1 MVSLSYNYIFP
12 WEMYAMIAHIR
23 KSDQQTQ
30 SLSAHCRNVCALC
43 AQSARQL
50 GLEATA
56 RLIGL
61 LHDMGKA
68 TQAFRAYLLACDDA
82 AVSPHHHAPTGA
94 IFSYRRWFAPTGT
107 PDGQRLTA
115 QIIAMCILGHH
126 AALSDCLNEGDTPF
140 PNAMQA
146 ELAPLHYEE
155 ATSWFLEHIASAA
168 ELDAMFD
175 AANAEIQAFLA
186 ARIQTQPGNDLR
198 FSMLGLLTRLLL
210 SILVDADRWDS
221 ACFNYGQDP
230 FAAPSAPD
238 WNALF
243 STFEAFRRT
252 HLNGKSGINR
262 IRAEISDT
270 CLAEASAAPGIVTLS
285 VPTGGGKTYAS
296 LRYALRHAAEHGQR
310 RIFYIIPYNTI
321 LDQNAADIR
330 AALNNYPSIL
340 EHHANVV
347 LASEEEQLTYRQLTE
362 RWDSD
367 IILTS
372 LVQFLNACY
381 AAPNTDARRM
391 HALTNAVLIF
401 DEIQSLP
408 KHCKTLFE
416 RAITFLSACCGCTVV
431 LCTATQP
438 QMDLPRTPR
447 ELMPDVSGLYDQLR
461 RVDYLPQLTP
471 RANRDAAADIARMH
485 AQQSV
490 LTIVNTK
497 AAAWEIYSEATQ
509 LLREQGCT
517 PAVIDT
523 TLSDEQI
530 RSRAQNGAPDEI
542 LCVHMST
549 LLCPAHRQAL
559 IRWIKIWL
567 QMHRRVL
574 CVSTA
579 LIEAGINVSF
589 PVVVRSLT
597 GLPSIVQAAGRANRS
612 MEYPQGVVYIWDLY
626 EEKLSFLPDI
636 QNGGNITRSLLT
648 GKSPAYLSTPEAVAD
663 YFCRE
668 RDYTDRCKDGPYR
681 GTSLAEMLAQNK
693 AHACAAK
700 ELRKAQPLV
709 LRQSFRTANRAFAVI
724 PQATTPVLVPFGD
737 GEALISA
744 LCSQISMPEQIR
756 LLRKAQSYS
765 VALYDNMFRRLRD
778 AGALYAVGETGALA
792 LAPGFYDAQGGVQ
805 PEQKE
810 LDNLFL

>member
-1 MVSLSYNYIFP
+1 ML
-12 WEMYAMIAHIR
+12 EE
-23 KSDQQTQ
+23 KS
-30 SLSAHCRNVCALC
+30 
-43 AQSARQL
+43 
-50 GLEATA
+50 
-56 RLIGL
+56 
-61 LHDMGKA
+61 
-68 TQAFRAYLLACDDA
+68 
-82 AVSPHHHAPTGA
+82 
-94 IFSYRRWFAPTGT
+94 
-107 PDGQRLTA
+107 
-115 QIIAMCILGHH
+115 
-126 AALSDCLNEGDTPF
+126 
-140 PNAMQA
+140 
-146 ELAPLHYEE
+146 
-155 ATSWFLEHIASAA
+155 
-168 ELDAMFD
+168 
-175 AANAEIQAFLA
+175 
-186 ARIQTQPGNDLR
+186 
-198 FSMLGLLTRLLL
+198 
-210 SILVDADRWDS
+210 
-221 ACFNYGQDP
+221 
-230 FAAPSAPD
+230 
-238 WNALF
+238 
-243 STFEAFRRT
+243 
-252 HLNGKSGINR
+252 
-262 IRAEISDT
+262 
-270 CLAEASAAPGIVTLS
+270 
-285 VPTGGGKTYAS
+285 
-296 LRYALRHAAEHGQR
+296 
-310 RIFYIIPYNTI
+310 
-321 LDQNAADIR
+321 
-330 AALNNYPSIL
+330 
-340 EHHANVV
+340 V
-347 LASEEEQLTYRQLTE
+347 LA
-362 RWDSD
+362 
-367 IILTS
+367 IL
-372 LVQFLNACY
+372 
-381 AAPNTDARRM
+381 
-391 HALTNAVLIF
+391 
-401 DEIQSLP
+401 
-408 KHCKTLFE
+408 
-416 RAITFLSACCGCTVV
+416 
-431 LCTATQP
+431 
-438 QMDLPRTPR
+438 
-447 ELMPDVSGLYDQLR
+447 
-461 RVDYLPQLTP
+461 
-471 RANRDAAADIARMH
+471 
-485 AQQSV
+485 
-490 LTIVNTK
+490 NTK
-497 AAAWEIYSEATQ
+497 AAAWNVYDAATQ
-509 LLREQGCT
+509 ALRERGHALAAFD
-517 PAVIDT
+517 PRLPEEALVDAA
-523 TLSDEQI
+523 
-530 RSRAQNGAPDEI
+530 RASSPDEM

-693 AHACAAK
+693 AYACAAK

-765 VALYDNMFRRLRD
+765 VALYDNMFHRLRD

>member
-1 MVSLSYNYIFP
+1 MF
-12 WEMYAMIAHIR
+12 AHIR
-23 KSDQQTQ
+23 ESDGLPQP
-30 SLSAHCRNVCALC
+30 LDAHCRNVSRLC
-43 AQSARQL
+43 AQAAQPL
-50 GLEATA
+50 GLKAA
-56 RLIGL
+56 AQLIGL

-68 TQAFRAYLLACDDA
+68 TQAFRVYLLARDETA
-82 AVSPHHHAPTGA
+82 PSPHYHAPTGA
-94 IFSYRRWFAPTGT
+94 IFTFRRWFSQTGASAS
-107 PDGQRLTA
+107 QRLAA
-115 QIIAMCILGHH
+115 QIVAMCIHGHH
-126 AALSDCLNEGDTPF
+126 ASLADCLSDDGTSPF
-140 PNAMQA
+140 LKAMQPDPIPPYVA
-146 ELAPLHYEE
+146 E
-155 ATSWFLEHIASAA
+155 ATDWFLEHVAAVA
-168 ELDAMFD
+168 ELDALFA
-175 AANAEIQAFLA
+175 AANAEIQAFLTA
-186 ARIQTQPGNDLR
+186 HIQPQRGNDLR
-198 FSMLGLLTRLLL
+198 FSQLGLLTRLLL

-230 FAAPSAPD
+230 FSRTPSAPD
-238 WNALF
+238 WQTLF
-243 STFEAFRRT
+243 ATFESFRRT
-252 HLNGKSGINR
+252 QLNEDSRINR
-262 IRAEISDT
+262 IRTEISDT
-270 CLAEASAAPGIVTLS
+270 CLAAATAAPGIITLS

-296 LRYALRHAAEHGQR
+296 LRYALRHAAAHGQR

-330 AALNNYPSIL
+330 AALNDYPSIL

-347 LASEEEQLTYRQLTE
+347 LPTEDEQQAYRRLTE

-391 HALTNAVLIF
+391 HRLTNAVLIF

-416 RAITFLSACCGCTVV
+416 RAITFLSACCGSTVV

-438 QMDLPRTPR
+438 QLTLPAAPT
-447 ELMPDVSGLYDQLR
+447 ELMPDVSGLYTRLQ
-461 RVDYLPQLTP
+461 RVEYLPQLTP
-471 RANRDAAADIARMH
+471 PHANRDAAADIARML

-497 AAAWEIYSEATQ
+497 AAAWEIYSETTR
-509 LLREQGCT
+509 LLRESGYT
-517 PAVIDT
+517 FAAIDT
-523 TLSDEQI
+523 SLPDTQI
-530 RSRAQNGAPDEI
+530 RSRARESTPGTI

-567 QMHRRVL
+567 HERRRVL

-612 MEYPQGVVYIWDLY
+612 MEYPKGQVYIWDLY

-636 QNGGNITRSLLT
+636 QNGGNITRSLLAGRT
-648 GKSPAYLSTPEAVAD
+648 PEYLNTPEAVAD
-663 YFCRE
+663 YFARE
-668 RDYTDRCKDGPYR
+668 QDYTNRYKDDPFHD
-681 GTSLAEMLAQNK
+681 TSLADLLAQN
-693 AHACAAK
+693 
-700 ELRKAQPLV
+700 RKRANGASYFRETAPLV
-709 LRQSFRTANRAFAVI
+709 LRQSFRTANCAFAVI
-724 PQATTPVLVPFGD
+724 AQATKPVLVPFGD
-737 GEALISA
+737 GESLIA
-744 LCSQISMPEQIR
+744 ELCCWHNMQEEIR

-765 VALYDNMFRRLRD
+765 VALYDNMFRRLQET
-778 AGALYAVGETGALA
+778 GALYTVGETGVLA
-792 LAPGFYDAQGGVQ
+792 LTPGFYDPQGGVQ
-805 PEQKE
+805 PERAE
-810 LDNLFL
+810 LPDMIF